1 MKIDKFVKEKF
12 IFNNSNNPF
21 RYVYY
26 FFNKFF
32 SKFHYNKSF
41 SQGSMDLIIQ
51 HIYKDKNDGV
61 YIDVGCQHPVK
72 NNNTY
77 LLFKKGWSGINIDL
91 DKVNIDLFNYYRPTD
106 LNINVALSDKIE
118 EVDLFYYHQ
127 KSPINTLD
135 KKISDKQKV
144 KVEKI
149 IKVKTNTLTNILQ
162 STQTKDIDVLS
173 IDVEGYELK
182 VLKGLNFNKYI
193 PKIIIVEFLD
203 IDATKWEIP
212 FNNIDKVINSEIY
225 SFLISKNYKFINWVN
240 GDLVFI
246 NKNI

>member
-1 MKIDKFVKEKF
+1 MKIDKFIKEKF
-12 IFNNSNNPF
+12 IFNNNSPF
-21 RYVYY
+21 RFLYY

-51 HIYKDKNDGV
+51 HIYKDKYDGV

-91 DKVNIDLFNYYRPTD
+91 DKVNIDLFNYYRPSD

-135 KKISDKQKV
+135 KKISDKQKA

-246 NKNI
+246 NKDI

>member
-72 NNNTY
+72 Y
-77 LLFKKGWSGINIDL
+77 L
-91 DKVNIDLFNYYRPTD
+91 
-106 LNINVALSDKIE
+106 
-118 EVDLFYYHQ
+118 
-127 KSPINTLD
+127 
-135 KKISDKQKV
+135 
-144 KVEKI
+144 
-149 IKVKTNTLTNILQ
+149 
-162 STQTKDIDVLS
+162 
-173 IDVEGYELK
+173 
-182 VLKGLNFNKYI
+182 
-193 PKIIIVEFLD
+193 
-203 IDATKWEIP
+203 
-212 FNNIDKVINSEIY
+212 
-225 SFLISKNYKFINWVN
+225 SFI
-240 GDLVFI
+240 
-246 NKNI
+246 